1 MLNKI
6 NRKTY
11 MVKILNSKNKGKLN
25 KLPNGK
31 TGYQQRNKN

>member
-11 MVKILNSKNKGKLN
+11 MVKILNSKNKGKLH

-31 TGYQQRNKN
+31 TGYWQRNKN